1 MANLLSKNILYTT
14 IAIED
19 DVGAPAGT
27 GFLVADTL
35 PSRSEHGQNVP
46 TWERPK
52 TRAYLVTAA
61 HVLGN
66 NASVIGSTTHYDLRH
81 SGTPADDFAARR
93 KRFEIKNDPR
103 NWAVH
108 PDPEIDVAVLDVT
121 EWVRGISD
129 GYFRFW
135 PLSEIANAVSLA
147 AVHCDAGDEIF
158 VLGYPLTLRQGNTN
172 LPLVRQGVLATSPR
186 RRLEDLGAGKE
197 LRGFLVD
204 GAIMPARVVV
214 QS

>member
-19 DVGAPAGT
+19 DVGAPAGS

-66 NASVIGSTTHYDLRH
+66 KFFGSECH
-81 SGTPADDFAARR
+81 
-93 KRFEIKNDPR
+93 
-103 NWAVH
+103 
-108 PDPEIDVAVLDVT
+108 
-121 EWVRGISD
+121 
-129 GYFRFW
+129 
-135 PLSEIANAVSLA
+135 
-147 AVHCDAGDEIF
+147 
-158 VLGYPLTLRQGNTN
+158 
-172 LPLVRQGVLATSPR
+172 
-186 RRLEDLGAGKE
+186 
-197 LRGFLVD
+197 
-204 GAIMPARVVV
+204 
-214 QS
+214 